1 METNTCDNCLFGPGD
16 TEIGHLIGEEG
27 GKDAISV

>member
-16 TEIGHLIGEEG
+16 TEIGHLLGEEG